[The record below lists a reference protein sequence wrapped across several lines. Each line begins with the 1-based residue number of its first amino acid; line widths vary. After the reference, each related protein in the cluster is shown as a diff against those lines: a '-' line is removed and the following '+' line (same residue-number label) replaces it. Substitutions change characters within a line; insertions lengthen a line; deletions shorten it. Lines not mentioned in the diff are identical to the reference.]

1 MSKLTLSILLF
12 FLISILCDEDYY
24 RILGVKRDASKQ
36 QIRRAF
42 KKLSLK
48 YHPDKNKDN
57 PEKAKQKFIKIA
69 NAYEVLNNDETRKI
83 YDQYGEEGLKQH
95 QQQQNAGQGGNFGG
109 FNFGFNFGGANFD
122 DVFSEFFGG
131 GGAKGGKREFHFTT
145 GGGRRF
151 RRGFQEEEDDDNK
164 NYFENTDI
172 INVKMN
178 SLSKIFNRRG
188 GWFVLFFKSNDKE
201 FKIYSDLIKTFAE
214 KTYGIFT
221 SGAVN
226 CKSDEEIC
234 EEFSVRDTPKILYF
248 PDDGKEEI
256 TYDGEL
262 TWESMFKY
270 GTSRM
275 QNFVRVINKDN
286 YNDFISNNP
295 SQYHVIL
302 FTSKKKTPP
311 LFKALSKHFLGK
323 LSFGEI
329 REGEKELCN
338 RFNINKFPSLFV
350 ITDEEDFKGELY
362 DGELSRDHIQKFLNN
377 FAYKKKEQFKVL
389 KIRELNLDLYKNK
402 NYCNANDNKNTCFIY
417 FSKGNKL
424 SDKENKLLE
433 NLGNKYLNDRISMF
447 YLDPSNYK
455 YFWDSFNVE
464 DKNCKAVILKGKRK
478 KYYPISNEKFNE
490 SELLNILDNIISGGG
505 DYKKLLKVLNL
516 SNKEEVGDL

>member
-1 MSKLTLSILLF
+1 MTKLTLSILPF
-12 FLISILCDEDYY
+12 FLITILCGEDYY
-24 RILGVKRDASKQ
+24 RILGIKRDATKQ

-145 GGGRRF
+145 GGGRKF

-248 PDDGKEEI
+248 PDDGKEEVI
-256 TYDGEL
+256 YKGEM

-270 GTSRM
+270 GTSKM
-275 QNFVRVINKDN
+275 QNFVRIINKDN
-286 YNDFISNNP
+286 YNDFISTNP

-302 FTSKKKTPP
+302 FTSKKKN
-311 LFKALSKHFLGK
+311 S
-323 LSFGEI
+323 SFI
-329 REGEKELCN
+329 
-338 RFNINKFPSLFV
+338 
-350 ITDEEDFKGELY
+350 
-362 DGELSRDHIQKFLNN
+362 
-377 FAYKKKEQFKVL
+377 
-389 KIRELNLDLYKNK
+389 
-402 NYCNANDNKNTCFIY
+402 
-417 FSKGNKL
+417 
-424 SDKENKLLE
+424 
-433 NLGNKYLNDRISMF
+433 
-447 YLDPSNYK
+447 
-455 YFWDSFNVE
+455 
-464 DKNCKAVILKGKRK
+464 
-478 KYYPISNEKFNE
+478 
-490 SELLNILDNIISGGG
+490 
-505 DYKKLLKVLNL
+505 
-516 SNKEEVGDL
+516 